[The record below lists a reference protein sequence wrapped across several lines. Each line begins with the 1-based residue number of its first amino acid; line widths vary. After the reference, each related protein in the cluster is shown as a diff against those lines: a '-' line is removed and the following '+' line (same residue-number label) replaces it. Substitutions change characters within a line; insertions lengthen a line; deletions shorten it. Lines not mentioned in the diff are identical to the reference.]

1 MLLNYLSY
9 KQLDI
14 AAERINEVKHSSPE
28 KRQIWKNVNREDKV
42 NKPKLCLIILWG
54 PENRKT
60 REKAI
65 FNKVIINN
73 ILDFLEDNPLQIWEI
88 PRITGKINTRKST
101 VRHAMIK

>member
-1 MLLNYLSY
+1 M
-9 KQLDI
+9 DI
-14 AAERINEVKHSSPE
+14 AAERINEVKHSSLE
-28 KRQIWKNVNREDKV
+28 KRQRDLKNVNRADKV

-73 ILDFLEDNPLQIWEI
+73 VLDFLEDNPLHIWEI

-101 VRHAMIK
+101 VRHVMIK